1 MSEHLKNR
9 GDGPEAHFIVDREH
23 IQQLVSEKLN
33 ISAYLPV
40 VSVQFRSV

>member
-9 GDGPEAHFIVDREH
+9 GDVPEAHFVVDREH
-23 IQQLVSEKLN
+23 TQQLMSEKLN

-40 VSVQFRSV
+40 VSVQFHSV

>member
-9 GDGPEAHFIVDREH
+9 GDFPEAQSVVIREH
-23 IQQLVSEKLN
+23 AQQLVSEKLN

-40 VSVQFRSV
+40 VSV